1 VKLFIFLDDADTT
14 SPRIVLHVNGNHL
27 FMSPAEA
34 LKVRSELDWAL
45 ESLVKIQKHNIKEKY
60 RESL

>member
-1 VKLFIFLDDADTT
+1 MKLFIYLDDADTT

-45 ESLVKIQKHNIKEKY
+45 ESLAKIQKRLIKETY
-60 RESL
+60 DVTG